1 MNILIFR
8 TPYNSIYIRIF
19 RPHMYSRMLLSLG
32 IAFIQL
38 SRNEITN
45 MTLQQLPRNSI
56 ERILYTSFVRL
67 SRKIIELFKIYANR
81 KLYLVKF
88 NSLYQEKTNFKG
100 NFERQS
106 TISITK
112 YRTWRFI
119 CQPNQSLINFSLKI
133 MLNLYWILKLE
144 LEKE

>member
-81 KLYLVKF
+81 KFISSNLVRYIKKKLI
-88 NSLYQEKTNFKG
+88 SKERLRKTIND
-100 NFERQS
+100 
-106 TISITK
+106 ID
-112 YRTWRFI
+112 
-119 CQPNQSLINFSLKI
+119 NQTSNMTVHLPT
-133 MLNLYWILKLE
+133 
-144 LEKE
+144 

>member
-1 MNILIFR
+1 
-8 TPYNSIYIRIF
+8 
-19 RPHMYSRMLLSLG
+19 MLLSLG

-112 YRTWRFI
+112 YRT
-119 CQPNQSLINFSLKI
+119 
-133 MLNLYWILKLE
+133 
-144 LEKE
+144 

>member
-1 MNILIFR
+1 
-8 TPYNSIYIRIF
+8 
-19 RPHMYSRMLLSLG
+19 MYSRMLLSLG

-67 SRKIIELFKIYANR
+67 SRKIIELFKNYANR

-88 NSLYQEKTNFKG
+88 SSLYQEKLISKG
-100 NFERQS
+100 TSKDNQR
-106 TISITK
+106 
-112 YRTWRFI
+112 YR
-119 CQPNQSLINFSLKI
+119 
-133 MLNLYWILKLE
+133 
-144 LEKE
+144 

>member
-1 MNILIFR
+1 
-8 TPYNSIYIRIF
+8 
-19 RPHMYSRMLLSLG
+19 MLLSLG

-67 SRKIIELFKIYANR
+67 SRKIIELFKNYANR

-88 NSLYQEKTNFKG
+88 SSLYQEKLISKG
-100 NFERQS
+100 TSKDNQR
-106 TISITK
+106 
-112 YRTWRFI
+112 YR
-119 CQPNQSLINFSLKI
+119 
-133 MLNLYWILKLE
+133 
-144 LEKE
+144 